1 MNPNINQPSEKDEEI
16 GIVSVVDDAL
26 YSMKFGDRDNEYD
39 RIFDWLNQ
47 ADSVHDFFE
56 KHEKY
61 LNEPSW
67 NKVPNIESATRQV
80 LNEAY
85 ELESSLLKYAENAQ
99 KGKVPD
105 LDDFFE
111 YIGGKE
117 FGDVYEYVPVKAYG
131 KGRPAF
137 LRLYAIKLAP
147 NKYVI
152 TGGGIKLHDSIQS
165 SPGLKEYVLKDIRR
179 AREWLLNTKIL
190 Y

>member
-16 GIVSVVDDAL
+16 GIVSIVDDAL

-85 ELESSLLKYAENAQ
+85 ELESSLLKYST
-99 KGKVPD
+99 
-105 LDDFFE
+105 FFS
-111 YIGGKE
+111 
-117 FGDVYEYVPVKAYG
+117 
-131 KGRPAF
+131 
-137 LRLYAIKLAP
+137 
-147 NKYVI
+147 
-152 TGGGIKLHDSIQS
+152 T
-165 SPGLKEYVLKDIRR
+165 
-179 AREWLLNTKIL
+179 
-190 Y
+190 